1 MPLRVGSQAKIG
13 AVFRAEKSP
22 GFHSLTIFRARRWE
36 GSSSVV
42 VSNCEMFDPDSDSW
56 SVMDMP
62 PIGGGGV
69 GSVKLFVVPKSVE
82 EVDCQTEL

>member
-1 MPLRVGSQAKIG
+1 M
-13 AVFRAEKSP
+13 SP
-22 GFHSLTIFRARRWE
+22 KTQLSGETTIITVVSTVRHSSPRRWE
-36 GSSSVV
+36 GSSEVA

-62 PIGGGGV
+62 PIGGGGG

-82 EVDCQTEL
+82 EVDDR